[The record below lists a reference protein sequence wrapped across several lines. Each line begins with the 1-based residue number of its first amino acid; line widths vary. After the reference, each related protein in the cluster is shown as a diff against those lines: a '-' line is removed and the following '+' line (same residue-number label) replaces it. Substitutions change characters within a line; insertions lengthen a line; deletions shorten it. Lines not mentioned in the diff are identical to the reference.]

1 MAMKKSKILDRLFVF
16 EELVNCKLL
25 EVGGV
30 SIEVD
35 LVWFEVFAVDHLH
48 LPIGPH
54 RLSV

>member
-1 MAMKKSKILDRLFVF
+1 MKKSKILDRLFVF